1 MLRFDVGEDLLHYY
15 CNVDRVTVYA
25 TAPVNVQSGQ
35 EYCVKSA
42 LARETGVKNH
52 ASGRLSSLRRA
63 IAQQS
68 ARPSRYPVL
77 DVPSIAVLPFQ
88 SMSADGMVE
97 DIITGLSRILR
108 LFVIARNSRLTYK
121 GQVVDVKRVGRE
133 LGVRYVLS
141 NRPQT

>member
-25 TAPVNVQSGQ
+25 TAPVNVAVG
-35 EYCVKSA
+35 
-42 LARETGVKNH
+42 ARILRQIGAGARDGGNQ
-52 ASGRLSSLRRA
+52 APDRLSSLRRA
-63 IAQQS
+63 MAQQS
-68 ARPSRYPVL
+68 AGPSRYPVP
-77 DVPSIAVLPFQ
+77 DMPSIAVLPFQ

-108 LFVIARNSRLTYK
+108 LFVIARNSMLTYK
-121 GQVVDVKRVGRE
+121 GQAVDVKRVGRE